1 MPAADK
7 VLCQE
12 KGWSFRDERRGS
24 HHSLEHVIMNR
35 KTDGGQ
41 VSQESENKEGA
52 VRVLEVRVSK
62 TNTKCLSP
70 VEILFF
76 SRCGY
81 MSPQEPN

>member
-1 MPAADK
+1 
-7 VLCQE
+7 
-12 KGWSFRDERRGS
+12 
-24 HHSLEHVIMNR
+24 MNR

-52 VRVLEVRVSK
+52 VRVLEVGVSK
-62 TNTKCLSP
+62 TNTRCLSL

-76 SRCGY
+76 GRCGY